1 MVVITLNEHAKH
13 PSIQNWHVTDK
24 PQRKDPAHPRRKRL
38 PLLVLETLLN
48 ARSAADATVA

>member
-1 MVVITLNEHAKH
+1 MILGKEHAKQK
-13 PSIQNWHVTDK
+13 STQKGYATDK